1 MCGKYLMG
9 IKRVSGGYKEGVLS
23 TEKQSLESVK
33 IQVRTGQVKT
43 GHVRKG
49 DKGRIGKDCQ
59 IRSGH
64 VQPQL
69 VETG

>member
-1 MCGKYLMG
+1 MG
-9 IKRVSGGYKEGVLS
+9 IKRVSGAYRESVFS
-23 TEKQSLESVK
+23 TERRSLESVK

-49 DKGRIGKDCQ
+49 DKGRIGKDWTCQ
-59 IRSGH
+59 IRSSH